1 MAVRRLDP
9 ILVDRIAAGEVVER
23 PAAAVKELVENA
35 LDAGAHCVDVT
46 IEAGGTQLIRV
57 SDDGCGMSAED
68 LDLAVERHA
77 TSKLEDGDLT
87 AIATLG
93 FRGEALPAIASVARL
108 AIHTRTRADDHGRTL
123 VVDAGM
129 KSAVMP
135 SAHPRG
141 TRVEVQALFRATPAR
156 LKFLK
161 SDRAEAQAVAD
172 VVKRLA
178 MAQPQVAFS
187 LSGDHLSDL
196 NLGPCAAD
204 QTGVAERLRQIL
216 GREFHDNALAID
228 AVREG
233 IGLTGFAALPT
244 YHRANAQAQYLFVNN
259 RAVRDKMMT
268 AAVRAAYRDY
278 LPADRFPIAALFL
291 ACDPRFVDVNVHP
304 AKAEVR
310 FRDPGLVRGLIIGA
324 VREAIASANH
334 RAATSGGAKA
344 LEVLSR
350 NRFSFSDRGRQAAS
364 AWATPVAGEQL
375 SVSAPAAAQTRLSLA
390 REPLADVSPALKD
403 DAQHET
409 FPLGAARAQL
419 HETYILAQTRDG
431 LVLVDQHAAH
441 ERLVYERMKRSLA
454 EHGIERQSLLI
465 PEIVDV
471 DEADQQVLISRAAE
485 LDGLGL
491 SIDGFGAGAVAVR
504 EIPAL
509 LKDSNIGRLIQ
520 DIAQTLSQDDASNL
534 SSRLDRILATMAC
547 HHSVRAGRRL
557 KAEEMNALLREME
570 LTPGAGQCNH
580 GRPTYIELKLSD
592 IERLF
597 ARR

>member
-9 ILVDRIAAGEVVER
+9 LLVDRIAAGEVVER

-35 LDAGAHCVDVT
+35 LDAGAHRVEVT
-46 IEAGGTQLIRV
+46 IEAGGKQLIRV

-77 TSKLEDGDLT
+77 TSKLEDGDLS

-108 AIHTRTRADDHGRTL
+108 EVHTRSLADHHGRTL
-123 VVDAGM
+123 VVDSGV
-129 KSAVMP
+129 KSAVRP

-141 TRVEVQALFRATPAR
+141 TRVEVQALFAATPAR
-156 LKFLK
+156 LKFLR

-178 MAQPQVAFS
+178 MAQPQVAFG
-187 LSGDHLSDL
+187 LSGDHLNGL
-196 NLGPCAAD
+196 NLAPCASD
-204 QTGVAERLRQIL
+204 RSGVAKRLTQIL
-216 GREFHDNALAID
+216 GREFHDNARAID
-228 AVREG
+228 ALREG
-233 IGLTGFAALPT
+233 ICLTGFAGLPT
-244 YHRANAQAQYLFVNN
+244 NHRANAQAQYLFVNN

-278 LPADRFPIAALFL
+278 LPADRFPTVALFL
-291 ACDPRFVDVNVHP
+291 TCAPHFVDVNVHP

-310 FRDPGLVRGLIIGA
+310 FRDPGLVRGLIIGG
-324 VREAIASANH
+324 VQEAIASANY

-344 LEVLSR
+344 LDILSR
-350 NRFSFSDRGRQAAS
+350 NRFSFSGRGGEAS
-364 AWATPVAGEQL
+364 AWPIPVAGEQPL
-375 SVSAPAAAQTRLSLA
+375 ESAPASAQTQLSVA
-390 REPLADVSPALKD
+390 REPFADVPPALRE
-403 DAQHET
+403 DAQHEA

-465 PEIVDV
+465 PEIVDL
-471 DEADQQVLISRAAE
+471 DEADQQVVIARAAE
-485 LDGLGL
+485 LAELGL
-491 SIDGFGAGAVAVR
+491 LIDSFGTGAVAVR
-504 EIPAL
+504 ELPAL
-509 LKDSNIGRLIQ
+509 LKDSNIRRLIQ
-520 DIAQTLSQDDASNL
+520 DIAQTLGQDDASDL

-570 LTPGAGQCNH
+570 VTPGAGQCNH